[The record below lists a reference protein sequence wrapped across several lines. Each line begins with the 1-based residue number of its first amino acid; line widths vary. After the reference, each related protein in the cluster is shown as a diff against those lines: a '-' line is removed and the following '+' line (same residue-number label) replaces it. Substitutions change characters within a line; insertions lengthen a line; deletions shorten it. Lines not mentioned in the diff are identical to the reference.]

1 MRTGELTEIASRPA
15 NHAQNLAIEC
25 HLEDAAWVC
34 RLPNE
39 QHLIGTGGNADRVG
53 SSDYLLEAITCRR
66 SAIDSPRRRIRRH
79 IDRKHALEIAIA
91 IKDLDATVR
100 AIANINIV
108 LEVDGDRVW
117 HRSSRNLAPAAI
129 RLPGAT
135 PDRPAPEARHARPAR
150 TPGPRGTAPR
160 SLSSVRGPCALLL
173 PRRHAPLQLFKPVL
187 DHHDLLCALVLIGG

>member
-15 NHAQNLAIEC
+15 HHAQNLAIEC

-53 SSDYLLEAITCRR
+53 SSDYLLEAITCRC
-66 SAIDSPRRRIRRH
+66 SAIDSSRRRIRRH

-108 LEVDGDRVW
+108 LKVNSDRVW
-117 HRSSRNLAPAAI
+117 QVKLTGAGTLRSPGLNPVAVLVDLGDARVDVAVRDVDAA
-129 RLPGAT
+129 L
-135 PDRPAPEARHARPAR
+135 
-150 TPGPRGTAPR
+150 
-160 SLSSVRGPCALLL
+160 
-173 PRRHAPLQLFKPVL
+173 
-187 DHHDLLCALVLIGG
+187 